1 MLTPHSSLPIPI
13 HKHEKNEQSK
23 VRVHP
28 NITPPGPI
36 IMIKPMVTVISFLQV
51 LFEATA
57 IVCLPNMSFTI
68 F

>member
-1 MLTPHSSLPIPI
+1 
-13 HKHEKNEQSK
+13 
-23 VRVHP
+23 
-28 NITPPGPI
+28 
-36 IMIKPMVTVISFLQV
+36 MIKPMVTVISFLQV